1 MLADPPGR
9 DAAHGDTMESGPGP
23 SDDPKTEPRSPERA
37 PGEDGAARRSG
48 YLGFVA
54 HEVRNPLSTALWSAE
69 LLARM
74 PPGERGGP
82 RGEKLTAMCLRS
94 LGRVRQLVEDH
105 FMCERLDVAGLP
117 VRPEAVDVR
126 EVLEAIAIRRQATAA
141 PPAMQVE
148 PVSIDGDRALLERAL
163 DALVA
168 LAGREGAPVQVE
180 GVLRG
185 GRLRLTFLGHP
196 ATPDALED
204 PRKGSPGEPR
214 GRALA
219 GPLARRAAE
228 ALGAAL
234 EIHDGAFVLTLAG
247 AAYTPP
253 AA

>member
-1 MLADPPGR
+1 
-9 DAAHGDTMESGPGP
+9 MESGPGP
-23 SDDPKTEPRSPERA
+23 RETRDRDEAEREPDRAGERTDER
-37 PGEDGAARRSG
+37 GG

-74 PPGERGGP
+74 PAAERGGP

-105 FMCERLDVAGLP
+105 FMCERLEVSGLTVRNEP
-117 VRPEAVDVR
+117 VDLR
-126 EVLEAIAIRRQATAA
+126 EVLDGIASRRTPGSAA
-141 PPAMQVE
+141 PDIHIESGVSVE
-148 PVSIDGDRALLERAL
+148 ADRVLLDRTL

-168 LAGREGAPVQVE
+168 LASRENAPVRIE
-180 GVLRG
+180 AESAGD
-185 GRLRLTFLGHP
+185 RLRVVVRGHP
-196 ATPDALED
+196 ATSDALDD

-219 GPLARRAAE
+219 GALARRAAE
-228 ALGAAL
+228 ALGATLA
-234 EIHDGAFVLTLAG
+234 IDGDAFVLTLAS

>member
-1 MLADPPGR
+1 MLADPPGTGPQDR
-9 DAAHGDTMESGPGP
+9 DARASDGSEPES
-23 SDDPKTEPRSPERA
+23 SEPERLRA
-37 PGEDGAARRSG
+37 PDHEAPGAARRGG

-74 PPGERGGP
+74 PAGERGGP

-94 LGRVRQLVEDH
+94 LGRVRQLIEDH
-105 FMCERLDVAGLP
+105 FMCERLDVAGLH
-117 VRPEAVDVR
+117 VRPEPVDVR
-126 EVLEAIAIRRQATAA
+126 ELLEAIAARRPAGS
-141 PPAMQVE
+141 PPLDLRVE
-148 PVSIDGDRALLERAL
+148 PGTSVDVDRALLERMI
-163 DALVA
+163 DSLVA
-168 LAGREGAPVQVE
+168 LAGRENAPVRIESALE
-180 GVLRG
+180 GDS
-185 GRLRLTFLGHP
+185 LRLVFLGHP
-196 ATPDALED
+196 VAPEMLDD

-228 ALGAAL
+228 TLGSTLRIA
-234 EIHDGAFVLTLAG
+234 DGGLVLTLAG

>member
-1 MLADPPGR
+1 
-9 DAAHGDTMESGPGP
+9 METGSGP
-23 SDDPKTEPRSPERA
+23 SDEREREARRPEPERPIA
-37 PGEDGAARRSG
+37 GEEAERRGG

-74 PPGERGGP
+74 PAAERGGA

-105 FMCERLDVAGLP
+105 FLCERLDVAGLP
-117 VRPEAVDVR
+117 MRPEPVDVR
-126 EVLEAIAIRRQATAA
+126 ELLEAVAGRRPGGVAA
-141 PPAMQVE
+141 PELELEAGLV
-148 PVSIDGDRALLERAL
+148 VDADRGLLDRTL

-168 LAGREGAPVQVE
+168 IAGREGAPVRVE
-180 GVLRG
+180 GALDG
-185 GRLRLTFLGHP
+185 DRLRLTFRGHP
-196 ATPDALED
+196 AATDLLDD
-204 PRKGSPGEPR
+204 PRKGSSGEPR

-228 ALGAAL
+228 TLGGTLVVADA
-234 EIHDGAFVLTLAG
+234 AFVLTLPG

-253 AA
+253 AE